1 MGVFINIALD
11 DAKLSPELAR
21 NLVPLCPV
29 EIFALDG
36 HRLIVRPDQ
45 EDECTLCEL
54 CLNAAP
60 PGAITIA
67 KSYKDEVLVSRG
79 V

>member
-1 MGVFINIALD
+1 MGVFINITLD
-11 DAKLSPELAR
+11 DAQLTPELAR
-21 NLVPLCPV
+21 KLVPLCPV
-29 EIFALDG
+29 EIFALDRD
-36 HRLIVRPDQ
+36 RLVVRPDQ

-60 PGAITIA
+60 SGAITIA

-79 V
+79 A